1 MWMCL
6 NIAFSSSRK
15 NEGRGA
21 TNNGSLMTDKMR
33 FNHWLR
39 GASRAVPIT
48 LGYIPI
54 GFAYGVLAQKAGI
67 STFNTLAMSIFVYAG
82 SSQLIAVGLFAAG
95 AAPLSI
101 ILTTFIVNLR
111 HMLMASALAPYL
123 SRWNKLELSVFAYEL
138 TDESFALHSVEF
150 PRVAAL
156 PPPER
161 GPSAVE
167 SIALNM
173 TAQFSWVLGS
183 WLGLVAGSL
192 ITDIET
198 FALDYT
204 LPAMFIALL
213 MMQLKDRVQLIVAIV
228 TGISA
233 VAFMLAGLDQW
244 YVIAAT
250 LVGAT
255 LGVLVE
261 EWTKKRSS

>member
-1 MWMCL
+1 LKIVDWREQ
-6 NIAFSSSRK
+6 A
-15 NEGRGA
+15 A
-21 TNNGSLMTDKMR
+21 TGG
-33 FNHWLR
+33 WLR
-39 GASRAVPIT
+39 GVSRALPIT
-48 LGYIPI
+48 MGYVPI

-67 STFNTLAMSIFVYAG
+67 SAFNTLAMSIFVYAG

-123 SRWNKLELSVFAYEL
+123 SRWRKLQLSVFAYEI

-150 PRVAAL
+150 PRAAAL
-156 PPPER
+156 PPPHR
-161 GPSAVE
+161 GPRPAE
-167 SIALNM
+167 SLALNM
-173 TAQFSWVLGS
+173 TAQVSWVFGS
-183 WLGLVAGSL
+183 WLGLVAGGL

-198 FALDYT
+198 LALDYA

-213 MMQLKDRVQLIVAIV
+213 MMQLKDRVQLVVAIL
-228 TGISA
+228 TGILA
-233 VAFMLAGLDQW
+233 VMLLLAGLDQW

-250 LVGAT
+250 LFGAT
-255 LGVLVE
+255 LGVMVE